1 MLKQHWWVHK
11 QKCKDGR
18 INCVNIHKHSCH
30 KWWQNIF
37 HMLNGLRFL
46 NIVWYNKEL
55 AIWYFP
61 YLDGCFE
68 FIFSKFSE
76 CFRALCCMMHFT
88 VISDLWYCKYLL
100 CKKYYGG
107 KGSLS
112 FVCSVYSFR
121 ELPEVKLQKQSGDF
135 RGNVAGSQQA
145 ARLCC
150 CGPAGRAGPVLLS
163 LPCCSSLSPER
174 PLGREGW
181 WSARIA
187 ETWEHPARTWS
198 RSWGEGSTRFLS
210 AGWEGRA
217 GRQDA
222 EEGERW
228 VNSTLLFLSRHT
240 PEHAVSTLWA
250 LTCECFELRALL
262 ERGRSVT
269 SFLFLFGSSQPF
281 SDRSTA
287 ERWLPPH
294 ARCLLP
300 VLQKSLRCDT
310 KRGQFC
316 LIVYSHLLNKKMR
329 QRVNGQGDG
338 SVHGDAGF
346 VLSGERNAAF
356 TNLPHYCFQVGL
368 AFQLGGVFCTSP
380 KRNVLK
386 ERSWREKEGKKKK
399 NLWMPTEGLGAVRT
413 YYEAWVEGQGFMF
426 RL

>member
-30 KWWQNIF
+30 KRWQNIF

-46 NIVWYNKEL
+46 NIAWYNKEL

-76 CFRALCCMMHFT
+76 CFRALWCTMHFT
-88 VISDLWYCKYLL
+88 VISDSRYCKYVL
-100 CKKYYGG
+100 CKKYHGG
-107 KGSLS
+107 KGLLS

-135 RGNVAGSQQA
+135 RGNVAGSQQD

-150 CGPAGRAGPVLLS
+150 CGPAGRAGPVPLS
-163 LPCCSSLSPER
+163 LPCCSSLSPEWL
-174 PLGREGW
+174 LGREGW
-181 WSARIA
+181 WSARTA
-187 ETWEHPARTWS
+187 ETWEHPARTQS
-198 RSWGEGSTRFLS
+198 RSWGAGSTRFLS

-240 PEHAVSTLWA
+240 PEHAVSTLRA
-250 LTCECFELRALL
+250 LTCECFELRALS

-287 ERWLPPH
+287 ERWLPPDT
-294 ARCLLP
+294 RCLLP
-300 VLQKSLRCDT
+300 VLQ
-310 KRGQFC
+310 
-316 LIVYSHLLNKKMR
+316 
-329 QRVNGQGDG
+329 
-338 SVHGDAGF
+338 
-346 VLSGERNAAF
+346 
-356 TNLPHYCFQVGL
+356 
-368 AFQLGGVFCTSP
+368 
-380 KRNVLK
+380 
-386 ERSWREKEGKKKK
+386 
-399 NLWMPTEGLGAVRT
+399 
-413 YYEAWVEGQGFMF
+413 
-426 RL
+426 